1 MRNYIKAGLSLAL
14 VAVVGLTT
22 ACEDQLQTRTPTE
35 IPLDLVDPVEN
46 ASTFS
51 NSAWQNYVQG
61 FSTFALYGAW
71 FTNEMR
77 VGDTFPTRN
86 EFGRR
91 LIDDR
96 NGTMNGE
103 LWTPLTRA
111 VASSEDGM
119 VLLEELEPTNINIV
133 RMQLT
138 SAFAGLTMAEHFCTG
153 VIRRGPEAPAPELST
168 ELMLEH
174 AIERFQQVI
183 QNSPDAD
190 MATAARVGL
199 ARANLFAGNYG
210 QVAADDG
217 NVPDGFVFNAVYVDQ
232 VGERTRLGNTVFA
245 FSGRLANRESGVV
258 GPEWRE
264 LGQGVDDTPD
274 APFADQED
282 GDPRVSW
289 LFDGKTAQDGVHEY
303 VYQTTHDGW
312 DAPLPVASRL
322 ELDYLIAQ
330 AAWALENNA
339 PALAL
344 IAERRDAA
352 GEPPFLGVSDE
363 EILEELLYQKGLDF
377 WMTGRRMAD
386 WRWSRDHIGTDA
398 GAIRFIIGPDD
409 EYYKP
414 EVGAMS
420 DQTCFPL
427 PYNEHSRNPDI
438 TR

>member
-1 MRNYIKAGLSLAL
+1 MRQYINTGLGLAL
-14 VAVVGLTT
+14 IAVVGLTT

-35 IPLDLVDPVEN
+35 IQDDAVDPVQD
-46 ASTFS
+46 APTFS
-51 NSAWQNYVQG
+51 NSAWQNYVQA

-96 NGTMNGE
+96 NGTMNGS
-103 LWTPLTRA
+103 LWTPITRA
-111 VASSEDGM
+111 IASAEDGM
-119 VLLEELEPTNINIV
+119 VLLEELGPTSIHNV
-133 RMQLT
+133 RFQLT

-153 VIRRGPEAPAPELST
+153 VIRRGPDAPTPELT
-168 ELMLEH
+168 TAQMLDH

-190 MATAARVGL
+190 MANAARVGL
-199 ARANLFAGNYG
+199 ARANFFAGNYG
-210 QVAADDG
+210 AVAQHDGQVPAD
-217 NVPDGFVFNAVYVDQ
+217 FVFNAVYVDDT
-232 VGERTRLGNTVFA
+232 GNRGRLGNTVYG
-245 FSGRLANRESGVV
+245 FSGRTASRESGVV

-264 LGQGVDDTPD
+264 LGQGVDETEE

-289 LFDGKTAQDGVHEY
+289 LYDGKTAQDGVHEY

-312 DAPLPVASRL
+312 DAPLPIASRL

-330 AAWALENNA
+330 AAWAQGNSA
-339 PALAL
+339 PALAV
-344 IAERRDAA
+344 IAQNNP
-352 GEPPFLGVSDE
+352 GFVSTDDN
-363 EILEELLYQKGLDF
+363 EILAELLYQKGLDF

-386 WRWSRDHIGTDA
+386 WRWNREHIGTDA
-398 GAIRFIIGPDD
+398 GVTPFLLGPGD

-414 EVGAMS
+414 EVGGMS

-427 PYNEHSRNPDI
+427 PFNEYSRNDDI
-438 TR
+438 QR